1 MASYSVARAKST
13 TLSANTVDTI
23 TVTGAFASPGGIE
36 VINRSQTGTIWVRL
50 DGTAPTVGG
59 DNCHPVLGT
68 RFFENPW
75 AVYSTNAVV
84 KLISDAA
91 LAYTVESAPDWAR
104 T

>member
-1 MASYSVARAKST
+1 MATFSVARAKSA
-13 TLSANTVDTI
+13 TLTISTVDTVTI
-23 TVTGAFASPGGIE
+23 TAAFASPGGIE
-36 VINRSQTGTIWVRL
+36 VINRSQTGTIWVRF
-50 DGTAPTVGG
+50 DGAAPTVGG
-59 DNCHPVLGT
+59 DDCHPVLGT

-75 AVYSTNAVV
+75 AVYSTNAGV